1 MMLPPVRRLK
11 SVGYNIITRA
21 QYAGGLC
28 VCVRLCT
35 YVRTYMC
42 VCDQKTRLF
51 ASYRSKLSTKTLS
64 AASSLNL

>member
-1 MMLPPVRRLK
+1 MQE
-11 SVGYNIITRA
+11 GYA
-21 QYAGGLC
+21 FVS
-28 VCVRLCT
+28 VCV
-35 YVRTYMC
+35 YVC